1 MINILQTGQD
11 ADFYRWSFLGA
22 TERGLMFAR
31 KREKCAGPQIVALVE
46 LDIHKMRV
54 HIVLSPEAIRER
66 LRELKVPSG
75 TIPRGREGSQHVQP

>member
-1 MINILQTGQD
+1 
-11 ADFYRWSFLGA
+11 
-22 TERGLMFAR
+22 MFAR

-75 TIPRGREGSQHVQP
+75 SIPRGREGSQHNDGEQSLETT